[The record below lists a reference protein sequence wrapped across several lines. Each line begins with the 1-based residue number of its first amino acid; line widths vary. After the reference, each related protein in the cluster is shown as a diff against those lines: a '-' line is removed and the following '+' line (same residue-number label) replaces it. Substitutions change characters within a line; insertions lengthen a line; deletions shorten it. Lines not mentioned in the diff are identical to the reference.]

1 MAKSP
6 IADHK
11 EKDVVELREYLLRII
26 RNPDTPRKEGTEASK
41 LLLRAHHALQV
52 DRTTVKATAT
62 SGPNIEKEKQEE
74 ILDRVDE
81 IINANLYGRE
91 TKPS

>member
-11 EKDVVELREYLLRII
+11 EKDIVELREYLLRII

-74 ILDRVDE
+74 IFQRIDGILDRDMSE
-81 IINANLYGRE
+81 KAN
-91 TKPS
+91 

>member
-1 MAKSP
+1 MKSP

-52 DRTTVKATAT
+52 DRTTVKATVKTEALPKKT
-62 SGPNIEKEKQEE
+62 KEE
-74 ILDRVDE
+74 LNDRVNE
-81 IINANLYGRE
+81 LLGHLEGPGTGSGAV
-91 TKPS
+91 S